1 MASTPYQKT
10 GNTIFITANSAIGTG
25 NITVANASNSFS
37 GINGPLFLKVDNVD
51 TANIAFINFGP
62 NANAANVSIANATSS
77 GTGIC
82 IQPKSTEIIEVQVS
96 GINNGI
102 GTIFLKA
109 ASTAVA
115 NLYITPVLLAGD
127 GS

>member
-1 MASTPYQKT
+1 MAATPYQRT
-10 GNTIFITANSAIGTG
+10 GNTILITANSAVGTG

-37 GINGPLFLKVDNVD
+37 GVNGPLFLKVDNVD
-51 TANIAFINFGP
+51 TANIAFLNWGP
-62 NANAANVSIANATSS
+62 NANAANVSIANATNS

-82 IQPKSTEIIEVQVS
+82 LQAGASELIQVQTL
-96 GINNGI
+96 GINDGI

-115 NLYITPVLLAGD
+115 NLYITPVVALDL
-127 GS
+127 